1 MCRLGSPVPRP
12 ASCARGEPLGHIQGV
27 ASPDWATGIVGE
39 KKYPCPRTIG
49 RWLWLCVTQSSN
61 WGWSCSSVRMQSSY
75 SQLRTTEIVRY
86 GGQDEHLAQAASG
99 CFWLY
104 RLTHLTRGYGGEP
117 SWPVKSV
124 NLHRDKTQHQQQSTQ
139 HRNQRKA
146 IVQHFNHQY
155 PFILMAKKSLHSI
168 CSKKIYYRNKY
179 NIWNSICIIL
189 LQ

>member
-1 MCRLGSPVPRP
+1 
-12 ASCARGEPLGHIQGV
+12 
-27 ASPDWATGIVGE
+27 
-39 KKYPCPRTIG
+39 
-49 RWLWLCVTQSSN
+49 
-61 WGWSCSSVRMQSSY
+61 MQSSY
-75 SQLRTTEIVRY
+75 SRLRTTEIVRY

-189 LQ
+189 LQYRQHVTSTSYRRLTEEHGCQQRLHKKARVRV